1 MASKIQEPIHKL
13 ERKFGRL
20 RLTLAILLLGF
31 VVDGTVESYNAINH
45 TYPLPFAS
53 SVFIIGPFV
62 TLTGLAILWIGR
74 SEWDEHISRRFRLA
88 ERAFGL
94 TLIAITLA
102 GLPVLYYGLHP
113 ATTIPWFVEWEF
125 GAAIV
130 AMLVLNF
137 VIYVLVAF
145 DLTEVFG
152 KVLLLIALAWAS
164 VVTIFLGQALAKQF
178 GTIVLAIQDHTLNFR
193 PVSSSVSGIE
203 SYFVVAY
210 ILLTIVYLDAYRRSG
225 AKATKA
231 S

>member
-1 MASKIQEPIHKL
+1 MESKIQESIHKL

-20 RLTLAILLLGF
+20 RLTLAILLIGL
-31 VVDGTVESYNAINH
+31 VIDGTVESYNAINH

-74 SEWDEHISRRFRLA
+74 SEWDEHTSRRFRLA

-94 TLIAITLA
+94 SLIAIVLA
-102 GLPVLYYGLHP
+102 GLTVLYYGLRP
-113 ATTIPWFVEWEF
+113 ATTIPSFVEWEF

-130 AMLVLNF
+130 AILVLNF
-137 VIYVLVAF
+137 VIYALVAF

-152 KVLLLIALAWAS
+152 KVLLLIALAWAG
-164 VVTIFLGQALAKQF
+164 VVSIFLGQALAKQL
-178 GTIVLAIQDHTLNFR
+178 GTIVLAIQEHTFNFR

-203 SYFVVAY
+203 SYLVVAH

-225 AKATKA
+225 ARATKA
-231 S
+231 A

>member
-1 MASKIQEPIHKL
+1 MASKIQEPIQKL
-13 ERKFGRL
+13 ERRFGRL
-20 RLTLAILLLGF
+20 RLTLLILLLGF
-31 VVDGTVESYNAINH
+31 AIDGIVEAYNAINH

-74 SEWDEHISRRFRLA
+74 SEWDERTSRRFRLA
-88 ERAFGL
+88 QRAFGL
-94 TLIAITLA
+94 SLVAIALA
-102 GLPVLYYGLHP
+102 GLPVLYYGLNP
-113 ATTIPWFVEWEF
+113 ATTIPWYVEWEF
-125 GAAIV
+125 GAAIL

-137 VIYVLVAF
+137 IIYVLVAF

-152 KVLLLIALAWAS
+152 KVLLLISLAWAS
-164 VVTIFLGQALAKQF
+164 VVTIFLGQALAKEF
-178 GTIVLAIQDHTLNFR
+178 GTIVLAIQDRTFNFR

-225 AKATKA
+225 ARATK
-231 S
+231 SS